1 MDRQVA
7 RSAPVFSHLFTPNF
21 AGKRSR
27 RYWAGSARCRRC
39 QCQATPL
46 LCLCVCAVCL
56 NGFTSLFSLHLLPTC
71 CRRRWDGI
79 EPNLRQGCRFPILG
93 NLLQFNPCS
102 TCVRCT
108 SMHAVPS
115 LCCLPEPDVCTEQN
129 GASRTTAG
137 YVTLVVCRNEFAV
150 PGNENRKRVSQ
161 TWS

>member
-93 NLLQFNPCS
+93 NLLQFNL
-102 TCVRCT
+102 VLKVW
-108 SMHAVPS
+108 AVP
-115 LCCLPEPDVCTEQN
+115 N
-129 GASRTTAG
+129 GPARARP
-137 YVTLVVCRNEFAV
+137 VINEIKHG
-150 PGNENRKRVSQ
+150 PTRLI
-161 TWS
+161 